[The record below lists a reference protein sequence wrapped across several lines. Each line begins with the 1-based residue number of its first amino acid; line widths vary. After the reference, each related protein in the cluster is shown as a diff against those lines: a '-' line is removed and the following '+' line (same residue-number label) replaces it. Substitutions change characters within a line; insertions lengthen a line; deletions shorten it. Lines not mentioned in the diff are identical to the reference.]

1 MPASPRMTASAKFTA
16 RVLLDTGF
24 LVALYDAND
33 ALHEASRQWLWQFRG
48 RFITVDHVITE
59 ACFFLAT
66 EDKAMLIDRIADGWI
81 TVVPLGS
88 QAYARV
94 AAILRKYAS
103 LKPDLAD
110 ACLVWLAES
119 TGVHGIVTVDVRDF
133 STYRIGGRSKFDL
146 LPWQ

>member
-1 MPASPRMTASAKFTA
+1 MTASAKFTA

-48 RFITVDHVITE
+48 QFITVDHVITE

-66 EDKAMLIDRIADGWI
+66 EDKAKLIDRIVDGWI
-81 TVVPLGS
+81 TVMPLGC

-94 AAILRKYAS
+94 AAILRKSAS

>member
-1 MPASPRMTASAKFTA
+1 MATSTKSTKSTA

-33 ALHEASRQWLWQFRG
+33 ALHEAARQWLWQFRG
-48 RFITVDHVITE
+48 QFITVDPVITE

-66 EDKAMLIDRIADGWI
+66 EDKAKLLDRIADGWI

-103 LKPDLAD
+103 LKLDLAD
-110 ACLVWLAES
+110 ACLVWLAER

-133 STYRIGGRSKFDL
+133 SAYRIGGRSKFDL

>member
-1 MPASPRMTASAKFTA
+1 MTSPAKSTA

-48 RFITVDHVITE
+48 KFITVDHVITE

-66 EDKAMLIDRIADGWI
+66 EDKTKLLDRIVDGWI
-81 TVVPLGS
+81 TVVPLGP

-94 AAILRKYAS
+94 ATIQRKYAI

-133 STYRIGGRSKFDL
+133 SAYRIGGRSKFDL